1 MNAPTLSGTSQQL
14 VLRPSTTFN
23 YFDIDKAG
31 ILSIGY
37 KFGGLQ
43 ATVTGT
49 GGATGSAQMGAGLS
63 FFASASLGSAGG
75 SIFGGVT
82 ARSAAVPPFYTSSN
96 FAITTPL
103 NANIT
108 LTGT

>member
-63 FFASASLGSAGG
+63 FLRQPVWVRPVVQFLE
-75 SIFGGVT
+75 V
-82 ARSAAVPPFYTSSN
+82 
-96 FAITTPL
+96 
-103 NANIT
+103 
-108 LTGT
+108 